1 LTELLSMILYLSSH
15 MVVLWKRFF
24 TKQITATQTVD
35 MQQPT
40 PESLSDRL
48 QIYKDFNLEV
58 QEERGGYGTS
68 PIYRTPPRTR
78 YIQRYF

>member
-1 LTELLSMILYLSSH
+1 MILYLSSH

-24 TKQITATQTVD
+24 TKLVKAAAQTVD
-35 MQQPT
+35 IQQPT
-40 PESLSDRL
+40 PESLSDHL

-58 QEERGGYGTS
+58 QEEQGGYGTS